1 MGTGFFNT
9 PPSRES
15 EPSRPKYINPRT
27 GEVQS
32 WQRASNFA
40 APLENPFGLTR
51 HHGRQIVR
59 GFNVRADLARMALT
73 GAIDG
78 DKVDEVITTALTA
91 AESEAKANNGTAV
104 HAALGLCDTG
114 ADVPE
119 EYWPHAR
126 GYVAE
131 LKRWGLRPVAVE
143 QRILNTRLGATG
155 SFDRVYVTD
164 SGRYLIGDIKTG
176 RVDHAH
182 KFAVQCEVYAGA
194 DFVVHE
200 KPGAAPITEPL
211 PWPLDQD
218 AALLIHVD
226 PDTGA
231 TAVYEVPLRVA
242 RWGAALAE
250 QVRAFQRTDVLL
262 PYSGAPSGPLAEQ
275 LRREAVHEMRT
286 PAEIGQEADEHNRAQ
301 AFGHDQATE
310 ASTQIPG
317 GSVPLVPTTAGA
329 APVTPSGVV
338 APAHVQPAESST
350 APTSGAATASPSDAP
365 LTEVE
370 IEAARKLKINTTDPV
385 THVRR
390 MLALLVT
397 KNDKAKLQRML
408 SDLGGTDLAHNRK
421 WLAERIIAAQ
431 DGTGGSATAVAQ
443 TIEQGVPAGEATPF
457 LLKQLAD
464 AATVADIERIHAN
477 VVTMSGES
485 AWTPAMQEVAQT
497 RHAELIGPR
506 IDQAPQGSPLTRIAD
521 AKSTQDLARVW
532 EDVTRN
538 GAEVNAWTP
547 AYDKAAKERGAA
559 LQASVPA
566 NPNPWGNS

>member
-1 MGTGFFNT
+1 MGSGFFNT
-9 PPSRES
+9 RPPRES
-15 EPSRPKYINPRT
+15 EPSRPKYVNPRT

-40 APLENPFGLTR
+40 APLDNPFGLTR

-104 HAALGLCDTG
+104 HAALQLCDTG

-200 KPGAAPITEPL
+200 TGGASTAEPI
-211 PWPLDQD
+211 PWNLDQD

-275 LRREAVHEMRT
+275 LRREAVQAADGGTVQHEMRT
-286 PAEIGQEADEHNRAQ
+286 PAQIGVPNAEPVQQQAQ
-301 AFGHDQATE
+301 AA
-310 ASTQIPG
+310 
-317 GSVPLVPTTAGA
+317 LVPTTAGA
-329 APVTPSGVV
+329 APVTPSGVA

-350 APTSGAATASPSDAP
+350 VPTSGAVTASPSDAP

-370 IEAARKLKINTTDPV
+370 IEAARKLKIELDDPV
-385 THVRR
+385 HVRR

-431 DGTGGSATAVAQ
+431 DGTSGSATAVAQ

-464 AATVADIERIHAN
+464 AATVDDIERIRAN
-477 VVTMSGES
+477 VISMSGEA
-485 AWTPAMQEVAQT
+485 AWTSAMNEVAVT
-497 RHAELIGPR
+497 RAAELMSTPR
-506 IDQAPQGSPLTRIAD
+506 SAPPDAPLPAGSPLTRIAD

-547 AYDKAAKERGAA
+547 AYDKAARERGAA
-559 LQASVPA
+559 LQASAPA
-566 NPNPWGNS
+566 NPNPWGNA

>member
-1 MGTGFFNT
+1 MSTGFFNT
-9 PPSRES
+9 RPPRES
-15 EPSRPKYINPRT
+15 EPSRPKYVNPRT

-40 APLENPFGLTR
+40 APLASPFGLITHKTR
-51 HHGRQIVR
+51 GLIR
-59 GFNVRADLARMALT
+59 GLNMRLDLARMLLT
-73 GAIDG
+73 GAVTG
-78 DKVDEVITTALTA
+78 DKVDEVIATALTA
-91 AESEAKANNGTAV
+91 AEDEAKANNGTAV
-104 HAALGLCDTG
+104 HAALQLCDTG

-119 EYWPHAR
+119 EFWPHAR

-194 DFVVHE
+194 DFIVHE
-200 KPGAAPITEPL
+200 NGSASTAEPI
-211 PWPLDQD
+211 PWKLDQD

-250 QVRAFQRTDVLL
+250 QVRAFQRTDILL
-262 PYSGAPSGPLAEQ
+262 PYSGAPTGPLAEQ
-275 LRREAVHEMRT
+275 LHREAVQSIAAAADV
-286 PAEIGQEADEHNRAQ
+286 PAELITPPPGVPNAEQVQATMQEA
-301 AFGHDQATE
+301 
-310 ASTQIPG
+310 
-317 GSVPLVPTTAGA
+317 LVPTTAGA

-338 APAHVQPAESST
+338 APAHVPPASTQPAAPST
-350 APTSGAATASPSDAP
+350 TPKSGAVTASPSDIASDAP
-365 LTEVE
+365 LEPSE
-370 IEAARKLKINTTDPV
+370 IEAARKLKIELDNPKY
-385 THVRR
+385 VRR
-390 MLALLVT
+390 MLRLLVT

-408 SDLGGTDLAHNRK
+408 SDLGGADLAHNRK

-431 DGTGGSATAVAQ
+431 DGVGGSAAAVAQ
-443 TIEQGVPAGEATPF
+443 TVEQGVPAGEATPF
-457 LLKQLAD
+457 LLKQLSE
-464 AATVADIERIHAN
+464 AATLADLDRIHDN
-477 VVTMSGES
+477 IVTQSGAR
-485 AWTPAMQEVAQT
+485 AWTQAMNDVANA
-497 RHAELIGPR
+497 RAAELVQPLP
-506 IDQAPQGSPLTRIAD
+506 APQPGSPLTRIAD

-538 GAEVNAWTP
+538 GAEVGAWTP
-547 AYDKAAKERGAA
+547 AYDKAAQKRGAE
-559 LQASVPA
+559 LQAATPV
-566 NPNPWGNS
+566 NPNPWGTA